1 MEKQRRFSSLP
12 QEERQLISLN
22 VIKAINSYLQLFISP
37 VITRRIISAI
47 LIIAGVRNPKIT
59 ELTGLSERGICDLKN
74 QLMNDDVDNLF
85 EIKSGRGRK
94 SKIKDVESQI
104 VEEIEKGNYQTLQQI
119 ADMIHDKFEINVS
132 LMSVSR
138 LVKKNEIRKLKAGS
152 LPAKADTVTQR
163 NFYESILKPLMHR
176 AKRKNSAHVL
186 FFMDA
191 SHFVHGCDFLGG
203 VYSKVRRFVRT
214 FSGRQRYNVLGA
226 INFVTR
232 KVHTVTNTTYITATE
247 ICQMLTFLASE
258 YAGKKIHVV
267 LDNARYQKCEAVTA
281 LAHDLKIDLVY
292 LPPYS
297 PNLNLIER
305 LWKFTK
311 GKLRVKY
318 YSDFATFK
326 DSIDSIIEN
335 TETVFKEQISS
346 LIADKVQLFDDLEP
360 ICENTYASR
369 KHGADQAA

>member
-138 LVKKNEIRKLKAGS
+138 LVKKTK
-152 LPAKADTVTQR
+152 
-163 NFYESILKPLMHR
+163 
-176 AKRKNSAHVL
+176 SA
-186 FFMDA
+186 
-191 SHFVHGCDFLGG
+191 S
-203 VYSKVRRFVRT
+203 
-214 FSGRQRYNVLGA
+214 
-226 INFVTR
+226 
-232 KVHTVTNTTYITATE
+232 
-247 ICQMLTFLASE
+247 
-258 YAGKKIHVV
+258 
-267 LDNARYQKCEAVTA
+267 
-281 LAHDLKIDLVY
+281 
-292 LPPYS
+292 
-297 PNLNLIER
+297 
-305 LWKFTK
+305 
-311 GKLRVKY
+311 
-318 YSDFATFK
+318 
-326 DSIDSIIEN
+326 
-335 TETVFKEQISS
+335 
-346 LIADKVQLFDDLEP
+346 
-360 ICENTYASR
+360 
-369 KHGADQAA
+369 